1 MFALKYDDG
10 RRVGYLTHISKGKHG
25 WDVGM
30 FPTINPVVALLFD
43 AERAAVGWLVDTFL
57 NRHVKLDIVGGRGF
71 SLAEDSP
78 VRPVAVA
85 QDEIGRGRAAGDDP
99 GPAGHRRPAARAAG
113 DRRGHARTRRDG
125 RPGVPG
131 PARRRRRAVGGR
143 ARRRASDVDRGGAG
157 IVMTALTIL
166 IGTVAYLA
174 IGVGLVRYATSTG
187 NRRRPT
193 SSPGRGLS
201 SS

>member
-85 QDEIGRGRAAGDDP
+85 QDEIGRWREMRAAGELPATILGLPVIDDRP
-99 GPAGHRRPAARAAG
+99 PAQRAIDAA
-113 DRRGHARTRRDG
+113 T
-125 RPGVPG
+125 PVP
-131 PARRRRRAVGGR
+131 VET
-143 ARRRASDVDRGGAG
+143 DDRGFLVLPG
-157 IVMTALTIL
+157 
-166 IGTVAYLA
+166 
-174 IGVGLVRYATSTG
+174 GVVERWEVGPDGVRRTWTEGGPES
-187 NRRRPT
+187 
-193 SSPGRGLS
+193 
-201 SS
+201 